1 MSLPSFSTQSSLF
14 SLASA
19 SASLFPK
26 SDRYRLFASL
36 VFPRIVAA
44 RAQIEAAYS
53 TGSGRAAIEPV
64 VLLGVCLLHYLVGV
78 PDRQAIDMLR
88 YHAGWNFALNRQLG
102 DPLFHPTT
110 LTRFRDRLEEHG
122 LAAVGFRAILDGLIE
137 SGLVKRRTSQ
147 RMDSTHVLGL
157 VSRMSRVECV
167 RESLRLAL
175 QEIESAVPAE
185 ERPAAWATWWER
197 YVESQ
202 LDYRSSHDVLVNKL
216 LEAGTDAQKL
226 VAWARGHEPLMKGE
240 QVRQLAEVFGQQFV
254 LEADQTVRTRG
265 KGELD
270 SDRIQNPHD
279 PDATYST
286 KGTGQNQVTHVG
298 YKAQV
303 AESVEE
309 RPLQPGEPTAGFVVG
324 VVTQQA
330 HQSDEAGARE
340 MAVEQA
346 SMGMETPPSLY
357 VDAAYVSAQRLAEA
371 KAAGVELI
379 GPAQSALKRRPD
391 SYSAEDFDVQVEQRR
406 ATCPAGVEN
415 TQCSRLDGEKGRGV
429 QYRFEWNQGLCLEC
443 PVKDRCLGPGQKHRS
458 LVVGEHHTELQGR
471 RREQKEAGFR
481 ERMKKRNAIEGTH
494 SELVRAHG
502 MRRTRFRGL
511 GRVRLGNYFAAAAC
525 NIKRWIRRVAWEAR
539 HAAKAVGSA
548 NVVATG

>member
-64 VLLGVCLLHYLVGV
+64 VLLGVCLLQYLEGV

-122 LAAVGFRAILDGLIE
+122 LAAVGFRAILDGLVE
-137 SGLVKRRTSQ
+137 SGLVKRRTPQ

-309 RPLQPGEPTAGFVVG
+309 RPLQPG
-324 VVTQQA
+324 
-330 HQSDEAGARE
+330 
-340 MAVEQA
+340 
-346 SMGMETPPSLY
+346 
-357 VDAAYVSAQRLAEA
+357 
-371 KAAGVELI
+371 
-379 GPAQSALKRRPD
+379 
-391 SYSAEDFDVQVEQRR
+391 
-406 ATCPAGVEN
+406 
-415 TQCSRLDGEKGRGV
+415 
-429 QYRFEWNQGLCLEC
+429 
-443 PVKDRCLGPGQKHRS
+443 
-458 LVVGEHHTELQGR
+458 
-471 RREQKEAGFR
+471 
-481 ERMKKRNAIEGTH
+481 
-494 SELVRAHG
+494 
-502 MRRTRFRGL
+502 
-511 GRVRLGNYFAAAAC
+511 
-525 NIKRWIRRVAWEAR
+525 
-539 HAAKAVGSA
+539 
-548 NVVATG
+548 